1 MKKLEIK
8 IEDGIEKPDY
18 TTKNILDSNT
28 MKSLRDIKA
37 GQSFT
42 VKTESHKLTV
52 QLYGRKI
59 GKRFSSRK
67 IYEGNTKGRNAPHH
81 FRIWCESGKVKP
93 IPTSKPPS
101 RNAKLKSFG
110 ALPKSE
116 TKSNA
121 DGNAT
126 TRHDISPEILAIAEL
141 KEENKNIVDDISKI
155 KKILREELKT
165 TSLDKKFS

>member
-1 MKKLEIK
+1 
-8 IEDGIEKPDY
+8 
-18 TTKNILDSNT
+18 

-67 IYEGNTKGRNAPHH
+67 IYEGNTKGRNAPYH

-110 ALPKSE
+110 SLSKSE
-116 TKSNA
+116 TKSDA

>member
-1 MKKLEIK
+1 MLKLNIK

-18 TTKNILDSNT
+18 TGKNILTSET
-28 MKSLRDIKA
+28 MQSLKDIKA

-59 GKRFSSRK
+59 GKRFTSRK
-67 IYEGNTKGRNAPHH
+67 VYEGNTKGSNSPHH
-81 FRIWCESGKVKP
+81 FRMWCESGKATPLPEVE
-93 IPTSKPPS
+93 TASSK
-101 RNAKLKSFG
+101 AKLKSFG
-110 ALPKSE
+110 SISK
-116 TKSNA
+116 TKTESDG

-165 TSLDKKFS
+165 TSLDRNFT

>member
-18 TTKNILDSNT
+18 TGKNILNSET
-28 MKSLRDIKA
+28 MKSLKGMKA

-59 GKRFSSRK
+59 GKVFSSRK
-67 IYEGNTKGRNAPHH
+67 IYEGNTKGKNSPYH
-81 FRIWCESGKVKP
+81 FRIWCESGKAKP
-93 IPTSKPPS
+93 LPTNKPPS
-101 RNAKLKSFG
+101 RNPKLKSFG
-110 ALPKSE
+110 ALSKSQS
-116 TKSNA
+116 KSDA